1 MMGRILFDRGASIV
15 QIKRRNLLLI
25 VTVIVLFSG
34 CLKTQ
39 SPVKSAKNNS
49 DLAQVTASTPIGILP
64 AEKIKLVDVAASSGV
79 FWVGRNGEESGHFSI
94 LETFGAGCAID
105 DYDRD
110 DKLDLFFAGGGEFGQ
125 NEHILPVPMALYRQI
140 SDWTFISVTGDARLY
155 PIQH

>member
-64 AEKIKLVDVAASSGV
+64 AEKIKLVDEVRKYSP
-79 FWVGRNGEESGHFSI
+79 
-94 LETFGAGCAID
+94 
-105 DYDRD
+105 
-110 DKLDLFFAGGGEFGQ
+110 FGQ
-125 NEHILPVPMALYRQI
+125 IMNARCTHNYLMHCQFTVI
-140 SDWTFISVTGDARLY
+140 SHTVTAFYLVLGK
-155 PIQH
+155 I